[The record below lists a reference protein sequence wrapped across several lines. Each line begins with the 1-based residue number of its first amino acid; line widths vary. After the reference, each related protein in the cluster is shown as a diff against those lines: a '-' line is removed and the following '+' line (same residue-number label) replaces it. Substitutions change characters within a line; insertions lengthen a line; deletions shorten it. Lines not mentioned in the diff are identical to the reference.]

1 MGQHNELSK
10 WLYRNFCAMFETVS
24 GGDCEAFIGPLT
36 ENQSVTP
43 VELYRQEGQ
52 PTMSDTLEQ
61 ILEKVSSI
69 DAAVKVG
76 ISGMEGKVVT
86 VERKIDT
93 MERKMDRVSAE
104 MKEVKEMMTNLLKL
118 QPSLNKFTNTVEGKV
133 DVVEGKMDVVEG
145 KVDAVEGK
153 IDAMEKKMDN
163 VNAEMKEAEK

>member
-86 VERKIDT
+86 VE
-93 MERKMDRVSAE
+93 
-104 MKEVKEMMTNLLKL
+104 
-118 QPSLNKFTNTVEGKV
+118 GKV